1 MSTEFIDPE
10 EVLEEID
17 LRPEM
22 RGAEFGCGAGHWA
35 VSLASYLS
43 KGLVYALDVQP
54 GPLSALRAR
63 VEREKISNLRT
74 LRGNISEEEGSTL
87 PARSLDIVLIPNLL
101 FQTEEKEEIL
111 KEAKRILCPGGILL
125 VVDWRKKERL
135 TSSQPYVTAAQVQSM
150 AKKLGF
156 SFQKEI
162 PAGENHYALIFTRE
176 NE

>member
-35 VSLASYLS
+35 VSLASYLN

-54 GPLSALRAR
+54 GPLSALRAK
-63 VEREKISNLRT
+63 VERERIPNLQILQRDV
-74 LRGNISEEEGSTL
+74 SEKEGSAL

-101 FQTEEKEEIL
+101 FQAEEKEEIL

-125 VVDWRKKERL
+125 VVDWRKKKRL

-156 SFQKEI
+156 SLQKEI
-162 PAGENHYALIFTRE
+162 SAGESHYALIFTRE